1 MRSTSFRREADFLPN
16 LNNDSKYLLLKN
28 FADIENEYTF
38 SATGVNVDYIL
49 TLSRNSNGYYI
60 TEKKSIDKLY
70 ENIFIVR
77 SVCG

>member
-16 LNNDSKYLLLKN
+16 LNNDSKYPLFKN

-49 TLSRNSNGYYI
+49 TLKKKKKSNNK
-60 TEKKSIDKLY
+60 TKKKSIDKL
-70 ENIFIVR
+70 
-77 SVCG
+77 

>member
-16 LNNDSKYLLLKN
+16 LNNDSKYPLFKN

-60 TEKKSIDKLY
+60 TEKNQSINFMKISLLDSKK
-70 ENIFIVR
+70 
-77 SVCG
+77 